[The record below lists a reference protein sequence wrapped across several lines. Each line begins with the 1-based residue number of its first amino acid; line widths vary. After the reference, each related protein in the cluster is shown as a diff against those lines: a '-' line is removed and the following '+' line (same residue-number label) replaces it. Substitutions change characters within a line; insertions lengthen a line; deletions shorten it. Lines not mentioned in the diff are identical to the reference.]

1 MAPTGAFAVLRAGFG
16 AFRAEFDRR
25 LLFLLRFLL
34 HFLLQLAE
42 HLRRDHC
49 ADIQIAPPYIADAP
63 AGLAGGGNAPFEK

>member
-25 LLFLLRFLL
+25 LLFLLR
-34 HFLLQLAE
+34 FLLQLAE